1 MRGDVRKRIFSHNQI
16 PAAMQETARNWA
28 SRKRRKEPY
37 MVIALDKNKRP
48 LGFITERR
56 CRKLFE
62 KKRAVMYHMFPMV
75 VIIKDVDARKI
86 ENLPAFRIKIDPG
99 SKYDG
104 IAVIDEKAN
113 RIMFAM
119 QIEHRAEQVKKNL
132 DTRRGARR
140 NRRSRETIY
149 RKSKF
154 ADGGVFRQKGNEGT
168 IPPSIHSIIGN
179 TETWVKRLSRWINL
193 ENASVE
199 AVRFDTQ
206 LLGNPDIEGKQY
218 QHGTLA
224 GTEIKEYLLIRHSHT
239 CQYCGGAS
247 GDSVLEIEH
256 MKPKS
261 RGGSNSIRNLTISCH
276 TCNQLKGSL
285 TPEEWLDSLQAKA
298 KKTDLD
304 RARIKDIQNVINS
317 RETGKSNRYCAWV
330 NITRKRIE
338 SFLFGM
344 FEDVECSSGGR
355 TKYNRAN
362 LGYPKDHQYDAACIG
377 NVPTDGYEDLTHGY
391 YVYAKATG
399 RGTRFRGKINKC
411 GIITKKLAPRAKK
424 VAGFMNGDIVVA
436 NIPHKEPKPYKYEG
450 RYTGRVMTR
459 ASGSFDIRTVNGK
472 LVTTSY
478 KFIKKTQNADG
489 YQYRQN
495 RTTWN
500 ENQLSKQS
508 AFFSAIE

>member
-1 MRGDVRKRIFSHNQI
+1 MRGDVRKGIFPHNQK
-16 PAAMQETARNWA
+16 PAAMQGTARNWA
-28 SRKRRKEPY
+28 SHKRRKEPY

-62 KKRAVMYHMFPMV
+62 KKRAVMYRMFPRV
-75 VIIKDVDARKI
+75 VIIKDMDARKI
-86 ENLPAFRIKIDPG
+86 ENLPTFRIKIDPG

-104 IAVIDEKAN
+104 IAIIDEKDN

-132 DTRRGARR
+132 DTRRAARR
-140 NRRSRETIY
+140 NRRSRETMY
-149 RKSKF
+149 RRSKF
-154 ADGGVFRQKGNEGT
+154 ADGGIFRQKGNEGK

-179 TETWVKRLSRWINL
+179 TETWVKRLNRWINL

-206 LLGNPDIEGKQY
+206 LLNDPDIEGKQY
-218 QHGTLA
+218 QQGTLA

-247 GDSVLEIEH
+247 GDPVLEIEH

-261 RGGSNSIRNLTISCH
+261 RGGSSSIRNLTVACH

-285 TPEEWLDSLQAKA
+285 TPEEWLASLRSKA
-298 KKTDLD
+298 KKAKLD
-304 RARIKDIQNVINS
+304 EARIKGIQNVINS
-317 RETGKSNRYCAWV
+317 RETEKSNRYCAWV
-330 NITRKRIE
+330 NITRRRIE
-338 SFLFGM
+338 SFLFEK

-355 TKYNRAN
+355 TKYNRTA

-377 NVPTDGYEDLTHGY
+377 HVPADGYEDLTHGY

-411 GIITKKLAPRAKK
+411 GIITKKLALRAKK
-424 VAGFMNGDIVVA
+424 VFGFMNGDIVVA
-436 NIPHKEPKPYKYEG
+436 DIPHKEPKPYKYEG

-459 ASGSFDIRTVNGK
+459 SCGSFDIRTCDGE
-472 LVTTSY
+472 LVPVSY
-478 KFIKKTQNADG
+478 RFIKKVQNADG

-495 RTTWN
+495 RTTQN
-500 ENQLSKQS
+500 KNQLSKQS
-508 AFFSAIE
+508 AFLSAMK

>member
-1 MRGDVRKRIFSHNQI
+1 
-16 PAAMQETARNWA
+16 
-28 SRKRRKEPY
+28 
-37 MVIALDKNKRP
+37 MVIALDRDKRP

-62 KKRAVMYHMFPMV
+62 QKRVVMYRMYPMV

-86 ENLPAFRIKIDPG
+86 ENLPVFRIKIDPG

-104 IAVIDEKAN
+104 IAVIDDTHS

-132 DTRRGARR
+132 DTRRAARR
-140 NRRSRETIY
+140 NRRSRETMY
-149 RKSKF
+149 RKCKF
-154 ADGGVFRQKGNEGT
+154 ADGGVFRQKGNEGK

-179 TETWVKRLSRWINL
+179 TETWVKRLSRWISI

-206 LLGNPDIEGKQY
+206 LMDDPNIEGEQY
-218 QHGTLA
+218 QQGTLTGA
-224 GTEIKEYLLIRHSHT
+224 EIKEYLLIRHLHT
-239 CQYCGGAS
+239 CQYCGGTS

-261 RGGSNSIRNLTISCH
+261 RGGSNSTRNLTIACH

-285 TPEEWLDSLQAKA
+285 TPDEWLASLQTKA
-298 KKTDLD
+298 KKTKLD
-304 RARIKDIQNVINS
+304 EARIKGIQNVINS
-317 RETGKSNRYCAWV
+317 RETGKSSRYWAWV
-330 NITRKRIE
+330 NVTRKRIE
-338 SFLFGM
+338 SFLFDM

-355 TKYNRAN
+355 AKYNRTA

-377 NVPTDGYEDLTHGY
+377 NVPVDGYDDLTHGY

-424 VAGFMNGDIVVA
+424 VFGFMNGDIAVA
-436 NIPHKEPKPYKYEG
+436 DIPHREPNPYRYEG

-459 ASGSFDIRTVNGK
+459 ASGSFDIRTVNGE
-472 LVTTSY
+472 LVTASY
-478 KFIKKTQNADG
+478 KFIKKIQNADG

-495 RTTWN
+495 RTAQN

-508 AFFSAIE
+508 AFLSVIEWPRILRFVS

>member
-1 MRGDVRKRIFSHNQI
+1 
-16 PAAMQETARNWA
+16 
-28 SRKRRKEPY
+28 

-62 KKRAVMYHMFPMV
+62 QKRTVMYRMFPVV

-104 IAVIDEKAN
+104 IAVIDEKDN

-132 DTRRGARR
+132 DTRRAARR
-140 NRRSRETIY
+140 NRRSRETMY
-149 RKSKF
+149 RRSKF
-154 ADGGVFRQKGNEGT
+154 ADGGIFRQKGSEGK

-179 TETWVKRLSRWINL
+179 TETWVKRLSRWISI

-206 LLGNPDIEGKQY
+206 LLDDPDIEGRQY
-218 QHGTLA
+218 QQGTLA
-224 GTEIKEYLLIRHSHT
+224 GTEVREYLLIRHSHT

-247 GDSVLEIEH
+247 GDPVLEIEH

-261 RGGSNSIRNLTISCH
+261 RGGSNSIRNLTIACH
-276 TCNQLKGSL
+276 TCNQRKGSL
-285 TPEEWLDSLQAKA
+285 TPEEWLAGLRSKA
-298 KKTDLD
+298 EKTKLD
-304 RARIKDIQNVINS
+304 ETRINGIKNVISS
-317 RETGKSNRYCAWV
+317 RETGRSNRYCAWV
-330 NITRKRIE
+330 NITRRRIE
-338 SFLFGM
+338 SFLSERFG
-344 FEDVECSSGGR
+344 DVECSSGGR
-355 TKYNRAN
+355 TKYNRTN
-362 LGYPKDHQYDAACIG
+362 LGYPKDHQYDAVCIG
-377 NVPTDGYEDLTHGY
+377 NVPADGYEDLTHGY
-391 YVYAKATG
+391 YVYARANG

-411 GIITKKLAPRAKK
+411 GIITKKLAPRAKN
-424 VAGFMNGDIVVA
+424 VFGFMNGDLAVA
-436 NIPHKEPKPYKYEG
+436 DIPHKEPKPYKYEG

-459 ASGSFDIRTVNGK
+459 ASGSFDIRTSDGE
-472 LVTTSY
+472 LVTASY
-478 KFIKKTQNADG
+478 RFIKKVQNADG

-495 RTTWN
+495 RTTQN
-500 ENQLSKQS
+500 ANQLSKQS
-508 AFFSAIE
+508 AFLSAIE